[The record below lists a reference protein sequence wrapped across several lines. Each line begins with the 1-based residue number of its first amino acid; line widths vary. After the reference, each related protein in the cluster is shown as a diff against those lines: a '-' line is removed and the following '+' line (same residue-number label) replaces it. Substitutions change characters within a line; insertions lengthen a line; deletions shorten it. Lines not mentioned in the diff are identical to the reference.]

1 VYNYYTPYFL
11 FQIEAHAVRHNK
23 TPDISSDINTQA
35 KEVGIFVPTS
45 FYMSILCIC
54 KVIFVL

>member
-1 VYNYYTPYFL
+1 MGSAATSTGAKRFY
-11 FQIEAHAVRHNK
+11 
-23 TPDISSDINTQA
+23 ISSGINTQA

>member
-1 VYNYYTPYFL
+1 MVK
-11 FQIEAHAVRHNK
+11 HNK
-23 TPDISSDINTQA
+23 TSDISSGINIQA

>member
-1 VYNYYTPYFL
+1 MVK
-11 FQIEAHAVRHNK
+11 HNK
-23 TPDISSDINTQA
+23 ISDIPSGLNTLA

>member
-1 VYNYYTPYFL
+1 MVK
-11 FQIEAHAVRHNK
+11 HNK
-23 TPDISSDINTQA
+23 ISDISSSINIQA